1 MSAVAAGNLLYRL
14 PKRSGRKMPF
24 PRSLAITSGIS
35 VDVFSLSYLDVSVR
49 SVTRIFITILWFI
62 NRVYPEGNPQIKRG
76 IVLFSVV
83 NLRNIDYLTWLF
95 VFVNVLFS
103 KCLGLRFLSLCLN
116 FTCCPLFGLISG
128 TGHHNVKLKV
138 APACGT
144 YPLTCLWTVTFRV
157 GTNSP
162 KR

>member
-1 MSAVAAGNLLYRL
+1 
-14 PKRSGRKMPF
+14 MPF

-49 SVTRIFITILWFI
+49 SVRWSKMDHWFI

-116 FTCCPLFGLISG
+116 FTCCPLFGLITHSTSG
-128 TGHHNVKLKV
+128 DHNVISGHHDVYKPNSRIELE
-138 APACGT
+138 T
-144 YPLTCLWTVTFRV
+144 FCLQ
-157 GTNSP
+157 NKCSSQLS
-162 KR
+162 

>member
-1 MSAVAAGNLLYRL
+1 
-14 PKRSGRKMPF
+14 MPF

-49 SVTRIFITILWFI
+49 SVRWSKMDHWFI

-83 NLRNIDYLTWLF
+83 NLRNIDYLTRLF

-116 FTCCPLFGLISG
+116 FTCCPLFGLI
-128 TGHHNVKLKV
+128 TH
-138 APACGT
+138 
-144 YPLTCLWTVTFRV
+144 PLDNLYSRLSLRV
-157 GTNSP
+157 GITT
-162 KR
+162 

>member
-1 MSAVAAGNLLYRL
+1 M
-14 PKRSGRKMPF
+14 
-24 PRSLAITSGIS
+24 
-35 VDVFSLSYLDVSVR
+35 DH
-49 SVTRIFITILWFI
+49 WFI

-116 FTCCPLFGLISG
+116 FTCCPLFGLITRSTSG
-128 TGHHNVKLKV
+128 DHNVISGHNDVYEPNSRIELETFCLQNKCA
-138 APACGT
+138 APRI
-144 YPLTCLWTVTFRV
+144 YPLAAILFLTEVQPPPHYRRPRLRR
-157 GTNSP
+157 P
-162 KR
+162 KHEGYAQLQL

>member
-1 MSAVAAGNLLYRL
+1 
-14 PKRSGRKMPF
+14 MPF

-49 SVTRIFITILWFI
+49 SVRWSKMDHWFI

-116 FTCCPLFGLISG
+116 FPCCPLFGLITRSTSG
-128 TGHHNVKLKV
+128 DHNIISGHHDVYKPNSRIELE
-138 APACGT
+138 T
-144 YPLTCLWTVTFRV
+144 FCLQ
-157 GTNSP
+157 NKCSSQLS
-162 KR
+162 